1 MAFVIANIELFA
13 AFAVVAALLG
23 LSYSLE
29 SVLGYQAT
37 LPGDAVRL
45 MDNGASV
52 LDLRPAPEFAA
63 GHVRGAV
70 NLTPTALGDWAGK
83 QRKTKQRAV
92 LLIAPPRQAVFG
104 LSRQLRAQGFEPI
117 HVLKGGMRGWA
128 EAQLP
133 LAK

>member
-1 MAFVIANIELFA
+1 MAFVLANIGLFA
-13 AFAVVAALLG
+13 AFAAVAALLG

-29 SVLGYQAT
+29 GMLGYQST

-45 MDNGASV
+45 MNAGASV
-52 LDLRPAPEFAA
+52 LDLRPADQFAA

-70 NLTPTALGDWAGK
+70 NLAPGALADWAGK
-83 QRKTKQRAV
+83 QRKSKQRAV
-92 LLIAPPRQAVFG
+92 LLIAAPRQSVFG
-104 LSRQLRAQGFEPI
+104 LARQLRAQGFEPV

>member
-1 MAFVIANIELFA
+1 MAFVLANIELFA

-29 SVLGYQAT
+29 GMLGYQPT

-45 MDNGASV
+45 MNAGAAV
-52 LDLRPAPEFAA
+52 LDLRPPTEFAA

-70 NLTPTALGDWAGK
+70 NVAPTALAEWAGK

-92 LLIAPPRQAVFG
+92 LLIAAPRQSVLG
-104 LSRQLRAQGFEPI
+104 PSRLLRAQGFEPV

>member
-1 MAFVIANIELFA
+1 MAFVLANIGLFA
-13 AFAVVAALLG
+13 AFAAVAALLG

-29 SVLGYQAT
+29 GMLGYQST

-45 MDNGASV
+45 MNAGASV
-52 LDLRPAPEFAA
+52 LDLRPADQFAA

-70 NLTPTALGDWAGK
+70 NLAPGALADWAGK
-83 QRKTKQRAV
+83 QRKSKQRAV
-92 LLIAPPRQAVFG
+92 VLIAPPRQSVFG
-104 LSRQLRAQGFEPI
+104 LARQLRAQGFEPV

>member
-1 MAFVIANIELFA
+1 MAFVLANIELFA
-13 AFAVVAALLG
+13 AFAAVAALLG

-29 SVLGYQAT
+29 GMLGYQST

-45 MDNGASV
+45 MNAGASV
-52 LDLRPAPEFAA
+52 LDLRPAAEFAA

-70 NLTPTALGDWAGK
+70 NLAPGALADWAGK

-92 LLIAPPRQAVFG
+92 LLIAAPRQPVFG
-104 LSRQLRAQGFEPI
+104 IARQLRTQGFEPV

-133 LAK
+133 LVK

>member
-1 MAFVIANIELFA
+1 MAFVLANIELFA
-13 AFAVVAALLG
+13 AFAAVAALLG

-29 SVLGYQAT
+29 GMLGYQPT

-45 MDNGASV
+45 MNAGANV
-52 LDLRPAPEFAA
+52 LDLRPPAEFAA
-63 GHVRGAV
+63 GHARGAV
-70 NLTPTALGDWAGK
+70 NVAPTALAEWAGK

-92 LLIAPPRQAVFG
+92 LLIAAPRQSVLG
-104 LSRQLRAQGFEPI
+104 PSRLLRAQGVEPV
-117 HVLKGGMRGWA
+117 HALKGGMRGWV

>member
-29 SVLGYQAT
+29 SMLGYQVT

-45 MDNGASV
+45 LNDGANV
-52 LDLRPAPEFAA
+52 IDLRPAGEFAA

-70 NLTPTALGDWAGK
+70 NVAPAGVVDWAGK
-83 QRKTKQRAV
+83 QRKSKQRAV
-92 LLIAPPRQAVFG
+92 LLVAAPRQSVFG
-104 LSRQLRAQGFEPI
+104 LSRHLKAQGFEPVC
-117 HVLKGGMRGWA
+117 VLKGGMRGWA

-133 LAK
+133 LVK

>member
-1 MAFVIANIELFA
+1 MAFVLANIELFA
-13 AFAVVAALLG
+13 AFAAVAALLG

-29 SVLGYQAT
+29 GMLGYQPT

-45 MDNGASV
+45 MNAGASV
-52 LDLRPAPEFAA
+52 LDLRPSAEFAA

-70 NLTPTALGDWAGK
+70 NVAPDALAEWAAK
-83 QRKTKQRAV
+83 QRKTKPRAV
-92 LLIAPPRQAVFG
+92 LLIAAPRQSVLGPAR
-104 LSRQLRAQGFEPI
+104 LLRAQGFEPV

>member
-13 AFAVVAALLG
+13 AFAAVAALLG

-29 SVLGYQAT
+29 SMLGYQPT

-45 MDNGASV
+45 INAGASV
-52 LDLRPAPEFAA
+52 LDLRPPAEFAA
-63 GHVRGAV
+63 GHVRGAINV
-70 NLTPTALGDWAGK
+70 APAALADWAGK

-92 LLIAPPRQAVFG
+92 LLIAAPRQSVLGPAR
-104 LSRQLRAQGFEPI
+104 LLRAQGFEPV

-133 LAK
+133 LAR

>member
-1 MAFVIANIELFA
+1 MAFVLANIELFA
-13 AFAVVAALLG
+13 AFAAVAALLG

-29 SVLGYQAT
+29 GMLGYQSI

-45 MDNGASV
+45 MNAGASV
-52 LDLRPAPEFAA
+52 LDLRPAAEFSA

-70 NLTPTALGDWAGK
+70 NLAPDALVDWAGK
-83 QRKTKQRAV
+83 QRKSKQRAV
-92 LLIAPPRQAVFG
+92 LLIAAPRQSVFG
-104 LSRQLRAQGFEPI
+104 LARQLRAQGFEPV

-128 EAQLP
+128 GAQLP

>member
-13 AFAVVAALLG
+13 AFAVVATLLG

-29 SVLGYQAT
+29 SMLGYQTT

-45 MDNGASV
+45 MNAGASV
-52 LDLRPAPEFAA
+52 LDLRPAAEFAA
-63 GHVRGAV
+63 GHVSAAV
-70 NLTPTALGDWAGK
+70 NLAPTALADWAGK
-83 QRKTKQRAV
+83 QRKAKQRPV
-92 LLIAPPRQAVFG
+92 LLVTAPRQSVFG
-104 LSRQLRAQGFEPI
+104 LSRQLRAQGFESV

-133 LAK
+133 LVK

>member
-1 MAFVIANIELFA
+1 MAFVLANIELFA
-13 AFAVVAALLG
+13 AFAAVAALLG

-29 SVLGYQAT
+29 GMLGYQST

-45 MDNGASV
+45 MNAGASV
-52 LDLRPAPEFAA
+52 LDLRPAAEFAA

-70 NLTPTALGDWAGK
+70 NLAPSALADWAGK

-92 LLIAPPRQAVFG
+92 LLIAAPRQPVFG
-104 LSRQLRAQGFEPI
+104 IARQLRTQGFEPV

-128 EAQLP
+128 EAHLP

>member
-29 SVLGYQAT
+29 SMLGYRTT

-45 MDNGASV
+45 MNAGASV
-52 LDLRPAPEFAA
+52 LDLRPPAEFAA
-63 GHVRGAV
+63 GHVRGAINV
-70 NLTPTALGDWAGK
+70 APTALADWAGK
-83 QRKTKQRAV
+83 QRKTRQRAV
-92 LLIAPPRQAVFG
+92 LLIAAPRQPVFG
-104 LSRQLRAQGFEPI
+104 IARQLRAQGFEPV

>member
-13 AFAVVAALLG
+13 AFAVVATLLG

-29 SVLGYQAT
+29 SMLGYQTT

-45 MDNGASV
+45 MNAGASV
-52 LDLRPAPEFAA
+52 LDLRPATEFAA

-70 NLTPTALGDWAGK
+70 NVAPTALAEWAGK
-83 QRKTKQRAV
+83 QRKPKQRAV
-92 LLIAPPRQAVFG
+92 LLIAAPRQSVFG
-104 LSRQLRAQGFEPI
+104 LARQLRAQGFEPV

-133 LAK
+133 LVK

>member
-1 MAFVIANIELFA
+1 MAFVLANIGLFA
-13 AFAVVAALLG
+13 AFAAVAALLG

-29 SVLGYQAT
+29 GMLGYQST

-45 MDNGASV
+45 MNAGASV
-52 LDLRPAPEFAA
+52 LDLRPADQFAS

-70 NLTPTALGDWAGK
+70 NLAPGALADWAGK
-83 QRKTKQRAV
+83 QRKSKQRAV
-92 LLIAPPRQAVFG
+92 VLIAPPRQSVFG
-104 LSRQLRAQGFEPI
+104 LARQLRAQGFEPV

>member
-1 MAFVIANIELFA
+1 MAFVLANIELFA
-13 AFAVVAALLG
+13 AFAAVAALLG

-29 SVLGYQAT
+29 GMLGYQTT

-45 MDNGASV
+45 MNAGASV
-52 LDLRPAPEFAA
+52 LDLRPAAEFAA

-70 NLTPTALGDWAGK
+70 NLAPTALADWAGK
-83 QRKTKQRAV
+83 QRKSKQRAV
-92 LLIAPPRQAVFG
+92 LLIAAPRQSVFG
-104 LSRQLRAQGFEPI
+104 LARQLRAQGFEPVY
-117 HVLKGGMRGWA
+117 VLKGGMRGWA

>member
-1 MAFVIANIELFA
+1 MAFVLANIELFA
-13 AFAVVAALLG
+13 AFAAVAALLG

-29 SVLGYQAT
+29 GMLGYQST

-45 MDNGASV
+45 MNAGASV
-52 LDLRPAPEFAA
+52 LDLRPAAEFAA

-70 NLTPTALGDWAGK
+70 NLAPGALADWAGK

-92 LLIAPPRQAVFG
+92 LLIAAPRQPVFG
-104 LSRQLRAQGFEPI
+104 IARQLRTQGFEPV

-128 EAQLP
+128 EAHLP